1 MSNQSKILVFV
12 YILFAIFCYTVES
25 MMWLGM
31 AMTAFAIAY
40 LCYLPFSLSDKRLAK
55 ENADKN
61 RLLTEYDNEFESD
74 HSFVTIDE
82 KIAVSES
89 GQIFKI
95 YKIDT
100 NNKIVESKIRFDQ
113 IMDSEIVMDNNI
125 VLQASRGEQI
135 GGALIGSMV
144 AGGVGAIIGA
154 SSPTQTQ
161 LEGIKSI
168 QLRIRIDDFKNPN
181 FTFDFLPTAK
191 QLGVPNF
198 EGYSKSSKEYKT
210 AYEQAELWHSLLE
223 IAIRKTNN
231 KVSV

>member
-1 MSNQSKILVFV
+1 MSKNMKIFMFAYIVFT
-12 YILFAIFCYTVES
+12 IICYTLES
-25 MMWLGM
+25 MMGLGIILTVG
-31 AMTAFAIAY
+31 AVAY
-40 LCYLPFSLSDKRLAK
+40 LCYLPFSLSDKKLAK

-61 RLLTEYDNEFESD
+61 RLLTEYDKDFESD
-74 HSFVTIDE
+74 HSYVIIDE

-89 GQIFKI
+89 EQLFKI
-95 YKIDT
+95 YKIDSD
-100 NNKIVESKIRFDQ
+100 NKIIESKIRFDQ

-125 VLQASRGEQI
+125 VLQASRSEQI
-135 GGALIGSMV
+135 GGAILGSMV

-181 FTFDFLPTAK
+181 FTFDFLPSTK

-210 AYEQAELWHSLLE
+210 AYEQAEFWHSLLE

-231 KVSV
+231 QVSV